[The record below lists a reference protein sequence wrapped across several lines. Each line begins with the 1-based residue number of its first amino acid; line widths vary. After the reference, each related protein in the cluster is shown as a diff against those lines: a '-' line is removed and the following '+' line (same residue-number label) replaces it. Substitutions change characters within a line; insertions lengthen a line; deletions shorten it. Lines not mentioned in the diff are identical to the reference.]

1 MLVDSSSFVLTF
13 LVEDKNTVLPLPEVA
28 AVLDI
33 ICSVE
38 AIDTIGLVDEDD
50 VVMVVADDEDV
61 GIGVVTEDIEL
72 DAMDELELV
81 TDGMVVEVMTEV
93 ILLGKVG
100 VVCFALTEPRAC
112 SCCDGGKARQLVI
125 GNTSHTIVRIVFI
138 FLSLSRKFSFYE
150 FTLCLLF
157 PNKFLF
163 YLPLFT
169 VHSFVFFPVT
179 VTLVLSALLDVSSNN
194 DTNIPENTILLEC
207 YCQL

>member
-1 MLVDSSSFVLTF
+1 MLVGSSSFVLTF

-38 AIDTIGLVDEDD
+38 AIDTIGLAEEDD
-50 VVMVVADDEDV
+50 VVMVVADEEDI
-61 GIGVVTEDIEL
+61 GIAVVTEDIEL
-72 DAMDELELV
+72 DVIDELELI
-81 TDGMVVEVMTEV
+81 DGMVVEVTTEV
-93 ILLGKVG
+93 ILLGNVG

-125 GNTSHTIVRIVFI
+125 GSTSHTIVRIVFI

-150 FTLCLLF
+150 FALCLLF
-157 PNKFLF
+157 LKFLF

-169 VHSFVFFPVT
+169 VHSFVFFLVT

-194 DTNIPENTILLEC
+194 DTNIPENTILLGC
-207 YCQL
+207 YRQL